1 MVILGSISFKKL
13 RVYSGSTFFST
24 DLIFPST
31 SVLKIERFSS
41 NLIQPLS
48 KPIICSSRNILKKT

>member
-13 RVYSGSTFFST
+13 RVYSGIFFST